1 MKTLKDVV
9 LAIKSAKTVLLC
21 GKESS
26 GKTQAVKEI
35 VRDLSL
41 TDTILVLSN
50 HKEIQGSAFKPEN
63 VDGLY
68 KPKDCNIVGL
78 EFLDTPNNFIF
89 IDEFCDNTE
98 EIINNI
104 DKTII
109 FVKTVKDEDL
119 TTYLKTY
126 DLVIEV
132 SKDNLG
138 SAQFL
143 SILNKV

>member
-9 LAIKSAKTVLLC
+9 LAIKEAKTVLIC

-50 HKEIQGSAFKPEN
+50 HKEIQCSAFKPEN

-68 KPKDCNIVGL
+68 KPKDCSIVGL
-78 EFLDTPNNFIF
+78 EYLDTPNDFIF
-89 IDEFCDNTE
+89 IDEFCENMD

-104 DKTII
+104 DKTVV

-119 TTYLKTY
+119 TTYLKTF
-126 DLVIEV
+126 DLVVEV
-132 SKDNLG
+132 SKDSMGTAL
-138 SAQFL
+138 FL
-143 SILNKV
+143 NILNK

>member
-9 LAIKSAKTVLLC
+9 LAIKEVKTVLLC

-26 GKTQAVKEI
+26 GKTQALKEI

-50 HKEIQGSAFKPEN
+50 HKEIQCSAFKPEN

-68 KPKDCNIVGL
+68 KPKDCSIVGL
-78 EFLDTPNNFIF
+78 EYLDTPNDFIF
-89 IDEFCDNTE
+89 IDEFCENIE

-104 DKTII
+104 NKTIV

-119 TTYLKTY
+119 TTYLKTF
-126 DLVIEV
+126 DLVVEV
-132 SKDNLG
+132 SKDNMGTAL
-138 SAQFL
+138 FL
-143 SILNKV
+143 NIFKQ